1 MRLKPASSLDRET
14 KPSAAMSSLKPRCS
28 LAKVAEESGSSTFS
42 EMAEAVMRTGTHSSV
57 DRPDARPELL
67 RRTFYNVL
75 RTAHSGGFWKREL
88 PRKPLPRRSVNK
100 DLGRYAQVAGRV
112 AA

>member
-67 RRTFYNVL
+67 RRRIAEAHILQRSSYGAL
-75 RTAHSGGFWKREL
+75 RRLLETRTSQNTPGC
-88 PRKPLPRRSVNK
+88 
-100 DLGRYAQVAGRV
+100 
-112 AA
+112 